1 VASGGTDNR
10 AVGWIKRIQYALEW
24 ATVAA
29 IRKALSLLPWRVAVA
44 IGAVAGDFAYCLAIR
59 RRVVLANL
67 AQAFPEW
74 DGRRRR
80 RAARR
85 VYHHAWRG
93 LVESFLLQTLSPEEM
108 DRLVE
113 GIEGFDLVRPIIEAQ
128 RPFIVV
134 TGHIGNWEMMGAY
147 FARQGY
153 RIKVFAKPLHN
164 PVLEADL
171 LAARRAVGLDVIY
184 TGEGLKPALRHLRDG
199 GVLVF
204 LADQD
209 ARRAG
214 IAVPFFGAPA
224 STALGPAMFAYLGR
238 APIVPVFAIRVGTL
252 HHRYIISPPIEP
264 LPGEKREAA
273 LERMTRAHV
282 EALERI
288 IRKYPE
294 QYFWFH
300 RRWKTGIEKMTRAKT
315 DELEPPTEDVE
326 T

>member
-1 VASGGTDNR
+1 M
-10 AVGWIKRIQYALEW
+10 KRIQYALEW

-44 IGAVAGDFAYCLAIR
+44 IGAAAGELAYWLAVR

-67 AQAFPEW
+67 TQAFPEW
-74 DGRRRR
+74 DGRRKRR
-80 RAARR
+80 TARR
-85 VYHHAWRG
+85 VYHYAWRG
-93 LVESFLLQTLSPEEM
+93 LVESFLLQTLSPDKM

-153 RIKVFAKPLHN
+153 RLKVFAKPLHN

-300 RRWKTGIEKMTRAKT
+300 RRWKTGIEKLARDKT
-315 DELEPPTEDVE
+315 DEREPLTEDVE